1 MSFMSEEFKVAKAL
15 QPKFDAITALTDAF
29 CQAHLDEEYAFMT
42 RKMCAALSRKRPSPL
57 ASGQENIWACA
68 IVQAVGRLN
77 FLGDK
82 SQTPHMKTEEINT
95 IFGVKKSTSSNKATQ
110 IIDLLKQGYHTYD
123 YCLPSRLKHH
133 SLAWMVQVN
142 GYILDARSL
151 SYEMQVMLA
160 EAGHIPGVYDDM
172 P

>member
-1 MSFMSEEFKVAKAL
+1 MEEFKVAKAL

-29 CQAHLDEEYAFMT
+29 CQVHLNEEYALMI

-57 ASGQENIWACA
+57 ASGQEKIWACA
-68 IVQAVGRLN
+68 LVQAVGRLN

-82 SQTPHMKTEEINT
+82 SQTPHMKTEEIN
-95 IFGVKKSTSSNKATQ
+95 ILFGVSKSTSSNKATQ
-110 IIDLLKQGYHTYD
+110 INDLLKQSYHTYD

-142 GYILDARSL
+142 GYILDARFL
-151 SYEMQVMLA
+151 SREMQVMLA
-160 EAGHIPGVYDDM
+160 EAGHIPGIYDDM